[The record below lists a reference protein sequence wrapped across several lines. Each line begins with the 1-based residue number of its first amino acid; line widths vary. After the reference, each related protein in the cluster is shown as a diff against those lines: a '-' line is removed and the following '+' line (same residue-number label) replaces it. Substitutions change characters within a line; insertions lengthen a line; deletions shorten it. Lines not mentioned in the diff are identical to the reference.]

1 MLTGVAV
8 SALWSTERGSWP
20 GPLFL
25 EMERLTRME
34 PIRVLPHIEMSL
46 VALEAH
52 RAMDSGRPYEA
63 WRLLREHV
71 AEADAVASH
80 VLLAARAAAEWGAW
94 DHVRKVLEGREWLDR
109 AESGEGLY
117 LLARADDELD
127 RGPEAAARYAAYA
140 ALPYARLAGPAL
152 VRRGSILSEQGD
164 PSGAAA
170 AFARASALM
179 PEIADWLQA
188 LQLEQLAA
196 AGQPLPVSLASG
208 RSPVMTPPVRVRR
221 ARAEAA
227 ARDVAGDLAGALR
240 KLEWEERVLRTQDAT
255 AEATRLQVDRAAL
268 LSRAGRVAE
277 ARDLL
282 RDAAWQVDAL
292 PATRE
297 KAAAALGEIA
307 GGGPADELA
316 RAAAYE
322 AAAKHGLAARAL
334 RSAIATGDADPGGVQ
349 LRLGRLLYDGR
360 DYAPARAAFQQA
372 AAALSEPELVAEASL
387 YAARSLYRSG
397 SRSRTAALAEMKR
410 VADRY
415 PTTAAAGS
423 ALFLLGD
430 AASSLQGALTYY
442 RRAAAV
448 SHSPDAREALFRVGD
463 RSLKLKDPAGALK
476 AWEEYVARYPKGEA
490 TARVSYETGRLHEK
504 AGREARARA
513 MYEAALAAD
522 PVSYYAFRAGNRLG
536 IHPVDRILAEPP
548 PWVGLASD
556 PGAADAALA
565 RLDAL
570 QRVGL
575 EREWEQE
582 LASSLVVLR
591 DRPAALLAVAEG
603 LRDRDRPVE
612 AIRLGRRLLELRN
625 GAWDPRLLR
634 VVFPFPYR
642 ELIEAEAAD
651 SDVDPMLLAGLIRQ
665 ESTFRPA
672 VRSWVG
678 ATGMSQIM
686 PATGKWLASSLRIRD
701 YEQRLLTVPEVNVRM
716 GARYLGD
723 QLRSYDGA
731 HDLALAAY
739 NAGPGRASRWK
750 RELGYGRDADAFRE
764 SIPFDETREY
774 VKIVLRNAALYS
786 RLYNDDRPV
795 GLVPAHDR

>member
-1 MLTGVAV
+1 
-8 SALWSTERGSWP
+8 
-20 GPLFL
+20 
-25 EMERLTRME
+25 
-34 PIRVLPHIEMSL
+34 
-46 VALEAH
+46 
-52 RAMDSGRPYEA
+52 
-63 WRLLREHV
+63 
-71 AEADAVASH
+71 
-80 VLLAARAAAEWGAW
+80 
-94 DHVRKVLEGREWLDR
+94 
-109 AESGEGLY
+109 
-117 LLARADDELD
+117 
-127 RGPEAAARYAAYA
+127 
-140 ALPYARLAGPAL
+140 
-152 VRRGSILSEQGD
+152 
-164 PSGAAA
+164 
-170 AFARASALM
+170 
-179 PEIADWLQA
+179 
-188 LQLEQLAA
+188 
-196 AGQPLPVSLASG
+196 
-208 RSPVMTPPVRVRR
+208 
-221 ARAEAA
+221 
-227 ARDVAGDLAGALR
+227 
-240 KLEWEERVLRTQDAT
+240 
-255 AEATRLQVDRAAL
+255 
-268 LSRAGRVAE
+268 
-277 ARDLL
+277 
-282 RDAAWQVDAL
+282 
-292 PATRE
+292 
-297 KAAAALGEIA
+297 
-307 GGGPADELA
+307 
-316 RAAAYE
+316 
-322 AAAKHGLAARAL
+322 
-334 RSAIATGDADPGGVQ
+334 
-349 LRLGRLLYDGR
+349 
-360 DYAPARAAFQQA
+360 
-372 AAALSEPELVAEASL
+372 
-387 YAARSLYRSG
+387 
-397 SRSRTAALAEMKR
+397 
-410 VADRY
+410 
-415 PTTAAAGS
+415 
-423 ALFLLGD
+423 
-430 AASSLQGALTYY
+430 
-442 RRAAAV
+442 
-448 SHSPDAREALFRVGD
+448 
-463 RSLKLKDPAGALK
+463 
-476 AWEEYVARYPKGEA
+476 
-490 TARVSYETGRLHEK
+490 
-504 AGREARARA
+504 

-522 PVSYYAFRAGNRLG
+522 PGSYYAFRAGNRLG

-603 LRDRDRPVE
+603 LRDRNRPVE

-625 GAWDPRLLR
+625 GEWDPRLLR

-686 PATGKWLASSLRIRD
+686 PATGKWLASSLRIPD

-731 HDLALAAY
+731 RDLALAAY

-764 SIPFDETREY
+764 AIPFDETREY